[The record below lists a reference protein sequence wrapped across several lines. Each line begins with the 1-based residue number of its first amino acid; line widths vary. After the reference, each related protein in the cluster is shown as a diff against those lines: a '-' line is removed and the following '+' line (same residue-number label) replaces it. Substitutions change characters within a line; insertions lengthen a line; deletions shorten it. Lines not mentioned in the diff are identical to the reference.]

1 MRAVYCYENG
11 IIILAARSRKAPL
24 ESIVELSLH
33 MTDSVYVL
41 SMRSLM
47 SVPIKAADSKTA
59 HFCLSLPIQQLPVF
73 IVHQYRAPL
82 DPFG

>member
-33 MTDSVYVL
+33 MTDSVYVE
-41 SMRSLM
+41 RSLM